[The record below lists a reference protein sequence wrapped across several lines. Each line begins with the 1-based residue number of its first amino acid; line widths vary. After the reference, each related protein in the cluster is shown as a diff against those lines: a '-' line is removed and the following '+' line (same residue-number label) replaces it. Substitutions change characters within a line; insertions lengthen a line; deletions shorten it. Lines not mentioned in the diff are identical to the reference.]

1 MNKKVCTK
9 CGKKVKR
16 GQNFCP
22 SCGESIEYDGEI
34 LEKKHFSAKVKI
46 VSAISIIVVIGL
58 IVGSVIWFNRCEHD
72 YTDATCSKLATCKK
86 CGNTKGKLLEH
97 KWMEA
102 TCEKPATC
110 SVCNATEGDPTEHKW
125 LEATCEEPEKC
136 SVCNETKGNPLGH
149 EWDEATCT
157 EPKTCKRCSNKEGKE
172 LGHKVEGQTCTE
184 DGKCERCGE
193 ISKAV
198 GHKWKEATCT
208 TAKKCE
214 VCGLEEG
221 SALGHSG
228 DEVCSRCGI
237 TDKSVAIANAKNSIF
252 VYGIDLDMNS
262 VGGVDTTIT
271 WKNMAS
277 KEIKYIDF
285 SVQYYNNVK
294 DIISDEISG
303 KTTTVLSST
312 GPFPYGKGNY
322 DCYASSSDGTADG
335 YYFKIWSGYE
345 EDCENGWADKYW
357 EAPFYNTTTKYIKIS
372 KVDIEYMDGSKYTI
386 SDPDAISAMVGDGKH
401 LNSWSTNDPGDNYL
415 R

>member
-1 MNKKVCTK
+1 MNNKKVCTK
-9 CGKKVKR
+9 CGKKVKK

-22 SCGESIEYDGEI
+22 ICGESIEYDEEA
-34 LEKKHFSAKVKI
+34 LEKKHFSTKIKI
-46 VSAISIIVVIGL
+46 VTAISIIAVTIL
-58 IVGSVIWFNRCEHD
+58 IVGSIILFNRCEHD

-86 CGNTKGKLLEH
+86 CGDTKGKLLEH
-97 KWMEA
+97 KWLEA

-110 SVCNATEGDPTEHKW
+110 SICNATKGEPTEHKW

-136 SVCNETKGNPLGH
+136 SVCNATKGNPLGH
-149 EWDEATCT
+149 EWKEA
-157 EPKTCKRCSNKEGKE
+157 
-172 LGHKVEGQTCTE
+172 TCTE
-184 DGKCERCGE
+184 DGKCERCGQ
-193 ISKAV
+193 ISKAM

-214 VCGLEEG
+214 VCGFEEG

-237 TDKSVAIANAKNSIF
+237 ADKNVAITNAKNSIF

-277 KEIKYIDF
+277 KEIKYINF
-285 SVQYYNNVK
+285 YVQYYNNVK
-294 DIISDEISG
+294 DVISDEISG

-322 DCYASSSDGTADG
+322 DCYTSSSDGTADG
-335 YYFKIWSGYE
+335 YYFKVWSGYK

-357 EAPFYNTTTKYIKIS
+357 ETPFYNTTTKYIKIS
-372 KVDIEYMDGSKYTI
+372 KVDIEYMDGSQYII

-401 LNSWSTNDPGDNYL
+401 ANSWSTNDPGDNYL